1 MGDQGSHTVGAMGV
15 RNACRCS
22 AHICGHVLSQ
32 VQMILVAL
40 LACVLLWSCSS
51 PGYKR
56 FFFFFPAQVNR
67 SISTQQSMLEGSH
80 FRGFLGSKE
89 QSYWDGS
96 CGQHRGSNL
105 GPQAYKAALLQ
116 LRPLPALYPQMFDS
130 TALVCVCLRHWP
142 QPCSLLLLSLS
153 SGPLCLPGK
162 VLPPPDAAV
171 LRLLY
176 SCL

>member
-1 MGDQGSHTVGAMGV
+1 MSMQCSHMWPRSLPGSDAFSCI
-15 RNACRCS
+15 ACMCPIMVMQLTR
-22 AHICGHVLSQ
+22 
-32 VQMILVAL
+32 VQKFL
-40 LACVLLWSCSS
+40 
-51 PGYKR
+51 G
-56 FFFFFPAQVNR
+56 FFSAQVSR

-80 FRGFLGSKE
+80 SRGVLGSKE

-105 GPQAYKAALLQ
+105 EPQAYKAALLQ

-130 TALVCVCLRHWP
+130 TTLVCVCLDTGHSPAPFFCLYPRA
-142 QPCSLLLLSLS
+142 
-153 SGPLCLPGK
+153 LCLPGK
-162 VLPPPDAAV
+162 VLPPPDAVV